1 MQAEACPLEQA
12 AVGKEVALGWE
23 VRSFSRRV
31 ATGGSRVTVTVM
43 VTVHKCQVPFI
54 GLLAASLVISQRVGA
69 VHFARGTH

>member
-12 AVGKEVALGWE
+12 AVGKEGWE

-31 ATGGSRVTVTVM
+31 ATGGGRVTVTVM

-54 GLLAASLVISQRVGA
+54 GLLAARLVISQRVGA